1 MIWKLLCLN
10 LLEFGNG
17 EFDLLTEIVSNCRE
31 SNWNLEMATYTEFHQ
46 PDIASDRQH
55 SQDVSISQILD
66 HGSISFGRFAVESL
80 AWEKWSVFRQNRC
93 QEELEMYKSNGLV
106 AQKKAYFEDY
116 YKRVRG
122 LKALE
127 VQHQET
133 TQPDPCPDVKINTMQ
148 LVYGNCH
155 DLSKQKTCGND
166 TVANSDSSLST
177 IVDKPRQ
184 AKQQPLN
191 DCNDNTDK
199 VIMADE
205 ANNTSSNVEPEQA
218 RIDASLSPTPS
229 VTSSSRAA
237 QHDSLVSDPV
247 KNDADKPKKHAPPV
261 LKAKVNAALTR
272 NKSKLDCR
280 ITKDAVK
287 SLEKSKPLC
296 SSATVPHH
304 SSTRSR
310 LVPYCPSGRSD
321 SKKANSNEKKLADR
335 LQTNL
340 PVHARSVQN
349 TSNEKSI
356 ACGLKNMAVEK
367 RSCIGVSRK
376 LLDLGNQQ
384 MRRKV
389 GQSENQRPKSMFT
402 NNPARVDSERKN
414 YGKERK
420 EKEGKEEN
428 NAADRRYPKPAST
441 ATSSV
446 HKNVKVVHKIAELKS
461 GILPRCGY
469 CADSKCQARSSS
481 PVKSMRPVQQEEC
494 AVAFIMRQSLQ
505 KRARTSAIDWNVRRG
520 CHQMRR

>member
-1 MIWKLLCLN
+1 MLTSTSSEWLSESQIWKLLCLN

-80 AWEKWSVFRQNRC
+80 AWEKWSVFRHNRC

-148 LVYGNCH
+148 LVYENCH

-166 TVANSDSSLST
+166 TVANSDSSLGT

-205 ANNTSSNVEPEQA
+205 ANNTLSNVEPEQA
-218 RIDASLSPTPS
+218 RIDASLSSTPS

-237 QHDSLVSDPV
+237 QHDSLVS
-247 KNDADKPKKHAPPV
+247 DADKPKKHAPPV
-261 LKAKVNAALTR
+261 LKAKVNAALPR

-280 ITKDAVK
+280 ITKDSVM
-287 SLEKSKPLC
+287 SLEKSKPRPLHITSKRDNHLLPSKCNTRGAASKNNSNHVSSRKKLTEVC
-296 SSATVPHH
+296 SSATVPHP

-310 LVPYCPSGRSD
+310 LVPSYPSGRSD
-321 SKKANSNEKKLADR
+321 PEKANSNEKKLVDR
-335 LQTNL
+335 LPTNL

-356 ACGLKNMAVEK
+356 ACGFKNMAVEK

-376 LLDLGNQQ
+376 PTDLGNQQ

-402 NNPARVDSERKN
+402 NNPARVNSERKN

-428 NAADRRYPKPAST
+428 NAANRRYPKPTST

-461 GILPRCGY
+461 GILPR
-469 CADSKCQARSSS
+469 A
-481 PVKSMRPVQQEEC
+481 
-494 AVAFIMRQSLQ
+494 
-505 KRARTSAIDWNVRRG
+505 
-520 CHQMRR
+520 